1 MLIYKLYSL
10 NPSNYMDYRLIFF
23 LIKFLIKQMNE
34 SNETLYM
41 YKYIETMT
49 QWRIVQPKL
58 KLVYNY
64 TLVLS
69 IHFIVM
75 CGIQM
80 Y

>member
-1 MLIYKLYSL
+1 
-10 NPSNYMDYRLIFF
+10 MDYRLIFF

-49 QWRIVQPKL
+49 QWRILQPKL

>member
-1 MLIYKLYSL
+1 
-10 NPSNYMDYRLIFF
+10 
-23 LIKFLIKQMNE
+23 MNE

>member
-1 MLIYKLYSL
+1 
-10 NPSNYMDYRLIFF
+10 MDYRFIFF

-49 QWRIVQPKL
+49 QWRILQPKL